1 MEVDREV
8 GRKTRREAG
17 KQEGRQ
23 EHRRK
28 DIWEGEQEG
37 SQEERKGG
45 REEGWEVRKVV
56 LESIDKD
63 KEAMV
68 GPAGHVFQNMLS
80 SDHYDSW
87 TQALR

>member
-1 MEVDREV
+1 MLPWLRFLIHFYVQCLDHVDILIAFFCRTHIHIY
-8 GRKTRREAG
+8 RWFQA
-17 KQEGRQ
+17 
-23 EHRRK
+23 
-28 DIWEGEQEG
+28 
-37 SQEERKGG
+37 ERKGG